1 MNPTKRTNSAARRV
15 AAFPPSV
22 AVHYVSQD
30 VKMGEETRRL
40 CPAEVVVAA
49 DVERRL
55 LLEELARLQGAD
67 DTAATTA
74 AASGSSGEATVAT
87 TGAAAE
93 AAVGGGGVGSGGSS
107 GGGKDDDPSGR
118 LVAVVERLE
127 VIEADAA
134 PQRARQLLLNV
145 SELLGY

>member
-1 MNPTKRTNSAARRV
+1 V

-93 AAVGGGGVGSGGSS
+93 AAAGGGGVGSGGSS

-145 SELLGY
+145 SYWVTEPVQSVTHV